1 LIAVISC
8 PLNIMVPFDACC
20 KPAAIVSNV
29 LFPEPDAPASAV
41 ISPLFKERLI
51 PFKTCSSTSPFV
63 NDFRNVSA
71 VNSAILHLSLLNG
84 LYWFVLVDFNTRQ
97 CPAYISYNE
106 QDTLYFCRVH
116 YPLVEWHFY
125 WCNVCYAKAEYYVY
139 HQCHF
144 CND

>member
-1 LIAVISC
+1 
-8 PLNIMVPFDACC
+8 MVPFDACC

-71 VNSAILHLSLLNG
+71 VNSAILHLSLLNC
-84 LYWFVLVDFNTRQ
+84 LYESDCVD
-97 CPAYISYNE
+97 S
-106 QDTLYFCRVH
+106 DTSNSRTDKYD
-116 YPLVEWHFY
+116 
-125 WCNVCYAKAEYYVY
+125 
-139 HQCHF
+139 
-144 CND
+144 NDKDTC